1 VDGNVV
7 ASAGDPERPAYFR
20 SSAKPYQAIPLI
32 ESGAADAFGFTERE
46 VALACSSHDS
56 TPDHQ
61 RGVVRMLEKAGL
73 HDEDFRCG
81 ISLPVDPPEMARS
94 VLGLVWPSQVQCEC
108 SGEHAGM
115 LAACKHLGY
124 PLDTYVDR
132 DHPLQRRILEIVA
145 AAVRRA
151 PDDVVLG
158 TDGCSIPTFGATIRE
173 FALAYATFAV
183 PERAPAGAGRE
194 LAPAID
200 RLRSAMTAYPVM
212 VGNEGVLDTDIMQFS
227 NGRIVAK
234 LGAEALLCLAVPER
248 GLGIAIADESGSKR
262 GLGPAAIA
270 VLEQLGLA
278 DAELSSALRERHS
291 GAVTNFKGAPVGEIR
306 PALELVQTA
315 VETGAARTL
324 PAPPGQPS
332 PRPGLGDPLPVGGG
346 RGGGGPDRETI
357 NRIPTEFLLRSG
369 IDRDHAAGTGHTP
382 ARHPSRGHPG

>member
-1 VDGNVV
+1 MVDTGLALLAEVTRGEVVESTHRGVVVVADVDGNVV

-234 LGAEALLCLAVPER
+234 LGGGGAALPGGPRARARRRDRRRERVEARPRAGGRSPSSSS
-248 GLGIAIADESGSKR
+248 SGSPTPTFSPPSASTMRAPSPTSR
-262 GLGPAAIA
+262 GRRSA
-270 VLEQLGLA
+270 
-278 DAELSSALRERHS
+278 SSGRPSSS
-291 GAVTNFKGAPVGEIR
+291 GSPSR
-306 PALELVQTA
+306 PAH
-315 VETGAARTL
+315 RT
-324 PAPPGQPS
+324 
-332 PRPGLGDPLPVGGG
+332 G
-346 RGGGGPDRETI
+346 RGSEPSGSASNGGNGER
-357 NRIPTEFLLRSG
+357 RHG
-369 IDRDHAAGTGHTP
+369 GAG
-382 ARHPSRGHPG
+382 